1 MKGGGRDVTLQVF
14 SMSVVVGCL
23 AAKEVKMEEDRLRGA
38 AQRLKGE
45 GVRSNGGV
53 WHARQDVDEKWEV
66 KKQICCDVKRKT
78 RIGRGNK
85 MCDKLQGGHSGG
97 RWALKL
103 A

>member
-1 MKGGGRDVTLQVF
+1 M
-14 SMSVVVGCL
+14 
-23 AAKEVKMEEDRLRGA
+23 
-38 AQRLKGE
+38 
-45 GVRSNGGV
+45 GV
-53 WHARQDVDEKWEV
+53 WHACQNVDEKWEEN
-66 KKQICCDVKRKT
+66 KQICCDVKGKT